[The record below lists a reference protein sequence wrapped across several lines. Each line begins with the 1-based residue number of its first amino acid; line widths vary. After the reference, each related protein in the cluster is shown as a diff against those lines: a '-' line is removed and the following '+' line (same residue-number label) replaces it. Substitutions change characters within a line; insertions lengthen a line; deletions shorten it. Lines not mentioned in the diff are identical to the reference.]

1 MSLNRQSFELNGFM
15 PAFIFSSIQDDVD
28 LLLKTSIFLLFV
40 CSRERLVV
48 ALGLDLF
55 AVNDEKFMDMFVAPG
70 AIDLLQSERESLLKR
85 QKILQSC
92 LNEFKNVARAL

>member
-1 MSLNRQSFELNGFM
+1 MCAFRVLGFTILDLDDRLMQEFCFLSSLY
-15 PAFIFSSIQDDVD
+15 
-28 LLLKTSIFLLFV
+28 
-40 CSRERLVV
+40 SRERLVV
-48 ALGLDLF
+48 AIGLDLF

-70 AIDLLQSERESLLKR
+70 AIDVLQNERKSLEKR

>member
-1 MSLNRQSFELNGFM
+1 M

>member
-1 MSLNRQSFELNGFM
+1 M
-15 PAFIFSSIQDDVD
+15 
-28 LLLKTSIFLLFV
+28 
-40 CSRERLVV
+40 

-70 AIDLLQSERESLLKR
+70 AIDILQNEQQSLQKR

-92 LNEFKNVARAL
+92 LNEFKTIARAL